1 MAANWRPLLFL
12 LFLDFDKP
20 NIFTM
25 KRLFILV
32 FALLTFSVMQAQWVN
47 DPVNNTFIAN
57 TSADAGE
64 IYLATNPNTGDTYV
78 QWMSF
83 VGGNGWSP
91 NLQRLNFAGEPQW
104 GDNGIHIAAHE
115 FSSMSEGVS
124 MATTTDGG
132 VVSCFA
138 VYDGYTYA
146 VKINPD
152 GTFPWG
158 EQGVQL
164 FGGLGFSRAEV
175 IATDDGGIWALGFDY
190 TNLYLQYINE
200 TAGPVITI
208 SDNTGLKCMFG
219 KLTLGNDNKVFV
231 TYEKLGSGMYT
242 NKSIYVAGYN
252 IDGTQFSPETQL
264 MAEQT
269 FQSTYIHSA
278 ISDGMGGGYVYIF
291 HPAFYNFNVYVF
303 HFDQNGNTTIM
314 DPNGVP
320 VHSPDNNNLY
330 ISASATVDPVS
341 HDIILVYEQTDD
353 ANQVQC
359 KIYVNRVTSYGEVLW
374 GDGILVLDN
383 GTIPCG
389 GYNIDAF
396 EFGDGFVV
404 TYFKGVSQTSGSM
417 ATVEAQ
423 GFDMSGNNIW
433 NTQMCSS
440 NYSKTS
446 CRNSTGFHD
455 GQNIITWINS
465 TDAVGSGPGGMYG
478 QNIGQNGEMGEVTPP
493 TPPAPCDAPTNF
505 QGEAYYNN
513 ATGSSAAMLSWT
525 APEPQPDQYNLY
537 CEGLKETI
545 VIDGAATS
553 FHQDL
558 EPGDYI
564 MKLTAV
570 FDDCESNY
578 ALTPNGDNYILLE
591 IPNFQSVA
599 ENVDEPIVTITKIY
613 TMTGQLVKQTNL
625 KALSPGVYLVQGL
638 TQDGKLVTQKT
649 VVTSNL

>member
-1 MAANWRPLLFL
+1 
-12 LFLDFDKP
+12 
-20 NIFTM
+20 M

-175 IATDDGGIWALGFDY
+175 IATDNGGIWALGFDY

-252 IDGTQFSPETQL
+252 TDGTQFSPETQL

-359 KIYVNRVTSYGEVLW
+359 KIYVNRITSYGEVLW

-404 TYFKGVSQTSGSM
+404 TYFKGIGQTAGSM

-613 TMTGQLVKQTNL
+613 TMNGQLVKETDL
-625 KALSPGVYLVQGL
+625 EHLPYGIYLIQGL
-638 TQDGKLVTQKT
+638 TQNGNLVTRKLVNSKR
-649 VVTSNL
+649 

>member
-1 MAANWRPLLFL
+1 MKKLVLLFVS
-12 LFLDFDKP
+12 F
-20 NIFTM
+20 
-25 KRLFILV
+25 
-32 FALLTFSVMQAQWVN
+32 FAITALQAQWVN

-175 IATDDGGIWALGFDY
+175 IATDNGGIWALGFDY

-252 IDGTQFSPETQL
+252 TDGTQFSPETLL
-264 MAEQT
+264 MAEQA
-269 FQSTYIHSA
+269 FQSTYIHYA
-278 ISDGMGGGYVYIF
+278 ISDGMGGGYAYIW
-291 HPAFYNFNVYVF
+291 HPALYNFNVYVF
-303 HFDQNGNTTIM
+303 HFDQYGNSTITDTNGT
-314 DPNGVP
+314 P

-330 ISASATVDPVS
+330 ITARATVDPDS

-353 ANQVQC
+353 AYQAQC
-359 KIYVNRVTSYGEVLW
+359 KIYINRITSYGEVLW

-383 GTIPCG
+383 GTTPCG
-389 GYNIDAF
+389 GYRIDAF
-396 EFGDGFVV
+396 EYGGGFSVI
-404 TYFKGVSQTSGSM
+404 FHKGLSQTGTQS
-417 ATVEAQ
+417 TVEAK
-423 GFDMSGNNIW
+423 GFDMEHNELWS
-433 NTQMCSS
+433 TQLCS
-440 NYSKTS
+440 NPYSKTGD
-446 CRNSTGFHD
+446 RNTPGYFG
-455 GQNIITWINS
+455 GQNISVWVNAET
-465 TDAVGSGPGGMYG
+465 GGLYG

-493 TPPAPCDAPTNF
+493 TPPAPCNPPTNF
-505 QGEAYYNN
+505 SGEYYSGT
-513 ATGSSAAMLSWT
+513 AMSGPMLSWD
-525 APEPQPDQYNLY
+525 APDPLPLHYNLY
-537 CEGLKETI
+537 REGLKE
-545 VIDGAATS
+545 VIELDPEFTS
-553 FHQDL
+553 YMEEV

-564 MKLTAV
+564 YKLTAV
-570 FDDCESNY
+570 YEDCESNF
-578 ALTPNGDNYILLE
+578 ALTATGDDYVLIEVPNTTSTDE
-591 IPNFQSVA
+591 IADQT
-599 ENVDEPIVTITKIY
+599 IVTITKIY
-613 TMTGQLVKQTNL
+613 TMTGQLIKGTSLENL
-625 KALSPGVYLVQGL
+625 PYGVYLIQGF
-638 TQDGKLVTQKT
+638 TQDGKLITRKLVNSKH
-649 VVTSNL
+649 

>member
-465 TDAVGSGPGGMYG
+465 TDAVSGGPGGMYG
-478 QNIGQNGEMGEVTPP
+478 QNIGQNGEMGEVAPPTPP
-493 TPPAPCDAPTNF
+493 TPCNPPTNF
-505 QGEAYYNN
+505 YGEYY
-513 ATGSSAAMLSWT
+513 AGETMSGPMLSWD
-525 APEPQPDQYNLY
+525 APNPLPHHYNLY
-537 CEGLKETI
+537 REGLKE
-545 VIDGAATS
+545 VIELDPEFTS
-553 FHQDL
+553 YI
-558 EPGDYI
+558 EEVAPGDYI
-564 MKLTAV
+564 YKLTAV
-570 FDDCESNY
+570 YEDCESSY
-578 ALTPNGDNYILLE
+578 ALTATGDNYVLIEVPDTTSTDE
-591 IPNFQSVA
+591 IA
-599 ENVDEPIVTITKIY
+599 DETIVTITKIY

>member
-1 MAANWRPLLFL
+1 MKKLLLLFAS
-12 LFLDFDKP
+12 FCA
-20 NIFTM
+20 FT
-25 KRLFILV
+25 
-32 FALLTFSVMQAQWVN
+32 ALQAQWVN

-138 VYDGYTYA
+138 VYDDYTYA

-164 FGGLGFSRAEV
+164 FGGLGFSRSEV
-175 IATDDGGIWALGFDY
+175 IATDNGGIWALGFDY

-252 IDGTQFSPETQL
+252 TDGTQFSPETLL

-303 HFDQNGNTTIM
+303 HFDQNGNSTIM

-320 VHSPDNNNLY
+320 VHSPDSNNLY
-330 ISASATVDPVS
+330 ISANATVDPVS

-353 ANQVQC
+353 AYQAQC
-359 KIYVNRVTSYGEVLW
+359 KIYINRITSYGEVLW

-383 GTIPCG
+383 GVVPCG

-423 GFDMSGNNIW
+423 GFDMNGNNIW

-440 NYSKTS
+440 NYYKTS
-446 CRNSTGFHD
+446 CSNSTGFHD

-465 TDAVGSGPGGMYG
+465 TDAVSGGPGGMYG

-599 ENVDEPIVTITKIY
+599 ENVDEPIVTVTKIY
-613 TMTGQLVKQTNL
+613 TMNGQLVKETDL
-625 KALSPGVYLVQGL
+625 EHLPYGIYLIQGL
-638 TQDGKLVTQKT
+638 TKEGNWATKKLLVE
-649 VVTSNL
+649 